1 MMSDAARLP
10 GDFMTPSSRILMFLS
25 LSLVALPAWA
35 ATPLAVEDGVLIV
48 LLGLLLIGI
57 EAVTPTFGVVGLLG
71 LLVFVIG
78 ASMMVNAGLLPGGDS
93 VLGMAMVI
101 AAALLLG
108 GFLLWVV
115 MRFLRFR
122 HITPM
127 GGREEVI
134 GAVAEAT
141 RQFTE
146 HHQGDYHGY
155 ARVKGERWQARS
167 TTPVAEGERRR
178 VSDVHGLVLVLEHE
192 APATTNDATSTHE

>member
-1 MMSDAARLP
+1 MKS
-10 GDFMTPSSRILMFLS
+10 SSRILIFLS

-35 ATPLAVEDGVLIV
+35 ATPLAVEDGVLIL

-71 LLVFVIG
+71 LLVFVVG

-93 VLGMAMVI
+93 AMGMGLVI
-101 AAALLLG
+101 ATALLIG
-108 GFLLWVV
+108 AFLLWVV

-122 HITPM
+122 RVTPM

-141 RQFTE
+141 RHFTE
-146 HHQGDYHGY
+146 HHQNEYHGY
-155 ARVKGERWQARS
+155 VRVQGERWQAHS
-167 TTPVAEGERRR
+167 ATPVAEGERRC
-178 VSDVHGLVLVLEHE
+178 VNDVHGLVLILEHE
-192 APATTNDATSTHE
+192 AVSTMDGAPSTHK

>member
-1 MMSDAARLP
+1 MKPAP
-10 GDFMTPSSRILMFLS
+10 RILTFLA

-35 ATPLAVEDGVLIV
+35 ATPLAIEDGILIL

-71 LLVFVIG
+71 LLVFVAG

-93 VLGMAMVI
+93 ALGMGLVVAT
-101 AAALLLG
+101 ALLLG
-108 GFLLWVV
+108 AFLLWIV

-134 GAVAEAT
+134 GAVGEAT
-141 RQFTE
+141 RRFTE

-155 ARVKGERWQARS
+155 VRVQGERWQARS
-167 TTPVAEGERRR
+167 TTPVAEGEQRR
-178 VSDVHGLVLVLEHE
+178 VSEVHGLVLILDAASSTDH
-192 APATTNDATSTHE
+192 ATPTHE

>member
-1 MMSDAARLP
+1 MKPAP
-10 GDFMTPSSRILMFLS
+10 RILILLL

-35 ATPLAVEDGVLIV
+35 ATPLAAQDGVLIL

-57 EAVTPTFGVVGLLG
+57 EAITPTFGVVGLLG
-71 LLVFVIG
+71 LLVFVAG

-93 VLGMAMVI
+93 ALGMGLVI

-122 HITPM
+122 RITPM

-141 RQFTE
+141 RHFTE

-155 ARVKGERWQARS
+155 VRVQGERWQARS
-167 TTPVAEGERRR
+167 TTPVAEGEQRR
-178 VSDVHGLVLVLEHE
+178 VSDVHGLVLLLEH
-192 APATTNDATSTHE
+192 DAISSADQITSTPE

>member
-1 MMSDAARLP
+1 
-10 GDFMTPSSRILMFLS
+10 MTALSRILIL
-25 LSLVALPAWA
+25 LCLLLVALPARA
-35 ATPLAVEDGVLIV
+35 ATPLAVEDGILIV
-48 LLGLLLIGI
+48 LLGLVLIAV
-57 EAVTPTFGVVGLLG
+57 EAITPTFGVVGLLG

-93 VLGMAMVI
+93 ALGMGLVA

-115 MRFLRFR
+115 RRFLRFR
-122 HITPM
+122 RVTPM

-134 GAVAEAT
+134 GAVADAT

-155 ARVKGERWQARS
+155 VHVRGERWQARS
-167 TTPVAEGERRR
+167 TTPVAEGEQRR
-178 VSDVHGLVLVLEHE
+178 VSEVRGLVLILARDAET
-192 APATTNDATSTHE
+192 ATHHPTASPE

>member
-1 MMSDAARLP
+1 MNPAPRI
-10 GDFMTPSSRILMFLS
+10 MTLLC

-35 ATPLAVEDGVLIV
+35 ATPMAVEDGILIVMLGLVLIA
-48 LLGLLLIGI
+48 I
-57 EAVTPTFGVVGLLG
+57 EAITPTFGVVGLLG

-93 VLGMAMVI
+93 MLGMAMVI
-101 AAALLLG
+101 GAALLLG

-122 HITPM
+122 RITPM

-141 RQFTE
+141 RHFTE

-155 ARVKGERWQARS
+155 VHVRGERWQARS
-167 TTPVAEGERRR
+167 TTPVAEGEHRRI
-178 VSDVHGLVLVLEHE
+178 SEVHGLVLILEREAVLPASP
-192 APATTNDATSTHE
+192 APSTNK

>member
-1 MMSDAARLP
+1 
-10 GDFMTPSSRILMFLS
+10 MTPAPRLLIFLL

-35 ATPLAVEDGVLIV
+35 ATPMAVEDGVLIV

-57 EAVTPTFGVVGLLG
+57 EAITPTFGVVGLLG
-71 LLVFVIG
+71 LLVFVAG

-93 VLGMAMVI
+93 ALGMGLVI
-101 AAALLLG
+101 ATALLLG
-108 GFLLWVV
+108 AFLLWVV

-141 RQFTE
+141 RHFTE
-146 HHQGDYHGY
+146 YHEGDYHGY
-155 ARVKGERWQARS
+155 VRVQGERWQARS
-167 TTPVAEGERRR
+167 TTPVAEGEHRR
-178 VSDVHGLVLVLEHE
+178 VSDVHGLVLMLECE
-192 APATTNDATSTHE
+192 ATLTATQTTSTHE